1 VRVVEELR
9 LEIGGEV
16 VGQQGLQLVLEE
28 SLELVPVQVYVH
40 CIADP
45 VVHLEIRNH
54 LERLHI
60 DALADPDDFLGI
72 VPPRGDRMVEV
83 FRDLVLAKTKAI
95 LLGAE
100 EKAIQHLHCLSLRPN
115 IEIVVSKPHQKSIL
129 YLYVLILEAGEV
141 KTAEHSRN
149 IESLRNAQLL
159 QPRQLSIV
167 DYRARTD
174 PPQPLYYGFFCNHAL
189 PSREDVDRWD
199 RAFLSE
205 LHRVL
210 PEGYC

>member
-1 VRVVEELR
+1 M
-9 LEIGGEV
+9 

-28 SLELVPVQVYVH
+28 SLQLVPVQVYVH
-40 CIADP
+40 CIAHP
-45 VVHLEIRNH
+45 VVQLEVRNH

-72 VPPRGDRMVEV
+72 VPERGDRMVEV
-83 FRDLVLAKTKAI
+83 FRDLVLAETKAI
-95 LLGAE
+95 LLAAE
-100 EKAIQHLHCLSLRPN
+100 EKAIQHLHCLSLRPD

-129 YLYVLILEAGEV
+129 DLYVLILEAGEV
-141 KTAEHSRN
+141 ETAEHSRN

-167 DYRARTD
+167 DYRARTY
-174 PPQPLYYGFFCNHAL
+174 PPQPLYYGFFRNHAL

-199 RAFLSE
+199 
-205 LHRVL
+205 
-210 PEGYC
+210 

>member
-1 VRVVEELR
+1 M
-9 LEIGGEV
+9 

-28 SLELVPVQVYVH
+28 SLQLVPVQVYVH
-40 CIADP
+40 CVAHP
-45 VVHLEIRNH
+45 VVHLEVRNH

-72 VPPRGDRMVEV
+72 VPARGDRMVEV
-83 FRDLVLAKTKAI
+83 FRDLVLAETKAI
-95 LLGAE
+95 LLAAE
-100 EKAIQHLHCLSLRPN
+100 EKAIQHLHCLSLRPD

-129 YLYVLILEAGEV
+129 DLYVLILEAGEV
-141 KTAEHSRN
+141 ETAEHSRN

-167 DYRARTD
+167 DYRARTY
-174 PPQPLYYGFFCNHAL
+174 PPQPLYYSFFRNHAL

-199 RAFLSE
+199 
-205 LHRVL
+205 
-210 PEGYC
+210 